1 MVDKVVQLKTPELDR
16 DPHVTLA
23 TLDGNVHVVPVIVL
37 EKFVAGEP
45 GEYPDNLALR
55 SIVNDWLRMLGAPT
69 CAQQPDPEERGPAPD
84 NVVTL
89 KR

>member
-37 EKFVAGEP
+37 GEVRRRR
-45 GEYPDNLALR
+45 AR
-55 SIVNDWLRMLGAPT
+55 
-69 CAQQPDPEERGPAPD
+69 
-84 NVVTL
+84 
-89 KR
+89 